1 MLNTVGSAVKVF
13 QLLDRKPQLRE
24 AGHLAPEK
32 LKGRLTFEKVTFSY
46 HSRPDQMALK
56 VRFLFIPQKLIINRT
71 YVICMYSLLN
81 CCSLLH
87 WN

>member
-13 QLLDRKPQLRE
+13 QLLDRKPQLKE

-56 VRFLFIPQKLIINRT
+56 VLFLFIPQKLIID
-71 YVICMYSLLN
+71 
-81 CCSLLH
+81 
-87 WN
+87 